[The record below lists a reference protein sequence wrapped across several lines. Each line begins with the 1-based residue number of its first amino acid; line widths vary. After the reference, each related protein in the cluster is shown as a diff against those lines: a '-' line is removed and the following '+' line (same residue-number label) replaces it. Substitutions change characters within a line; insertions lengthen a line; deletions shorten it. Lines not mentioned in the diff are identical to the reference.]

1 MKRMSFISQRILIQE
16 SEEII
21 QVDVYNPK
29 QMFQILK
36 NTQKNTQKKLKE
48 IVKVFRKNLKTKSLK
63 NKEKYNTHM

>member
-36 NTQKNTQKKLKE
+36 NTQKNT
-48 IVKVFRKNLKTKSLK
+48 
-63 NKEKYNTHM
+63 